1 MALMRLTTLGC
12 LVAMATACGPSMAP
26 DHVKSVDE
34 QIADQEKTQTDTE
47 KEGKFKQTA
56 EIDTK
61 EIDEEQ
67 KQKFDQRQ
75 AELELKRQT
84 RSAETCPGAIGSSD
98 KEQPKGEG
106 EVSLIFG
113 NNGHV
118 KSASI
123 GPPFTDTKVG
133 ECALNA
139 FKSAIVPPFVGPE
152 QPMTWKVDLSKVP
165 EAKKDKDKKEPKK
178 K

>member
-1 MALMRLTTLGC
+1 MALMRLTSLGYL
-12 LVAMATACGPSMAP
+12 LVLATACGPSMTP
-26 DHVKSVDE
+26 DHVKGPDE
-34 QIADQEKTQTDTE
+34 QIADQEKAQIEAE
-47 KEGKFKQTA
+47 KEGQFKETA
-56 EIDTK
+56 EVSTK

-67 KQKFDQRQ
+67 KQKFDQKQ
-75 AELELKRQT
+75 AELELRRQT
-84 RSAETCPGAIGSSD
+84 RSAETCPGAIGATD
-98 KEQPKGEG
+98 KDQPKGEG

-113 NNGHV
+113 NNGRV

-133 ECALNA
+133 DCALNA

-165 EAKKDKDKKEPKK
+165 EAAKKEEPKK
-178 K
+178 KK

>member
-1 MALMRLTTLGC
+1 MRLTSLGYL
-12 LVAMATACGPSMAP
+12 LVSLTACGPSMSP
-26 DHVKSVDE
+26 DHVKSPDE
-34 QIADQEKTQTDTE
+34 QIADQEKKQMEAE
-47 KEGKFKQTA
+47 KEGAYKDTGTV
-56 EIDTK
+56 DTK

-67 KQKFDQRQ
+67 KKKFDQRQ
-75 AELELKRQT
+75 AELELKRQA
-84 RSAETCPGAIGSSD
+84 RSAETCPGAIGAAD

-165 EAKKDKDKKEPKK
+165 EAKKDAKKDEKK
-178 K
+178 KK